1 MKMWFLCGLGSVIC
15 GLAMANVA
23 VADPANKES
32 VPPIPLERVLDLTLK
47 NSFKIALANEQFEAA
62 VRALHDAKKRRLP
75 RVGVQGWFS
84 GDLFE
89 VGEWGD
95 QNLGSY
101 LTLDW
106 DFYQDGAIMQAIA
119 QSWANLK
126 SAQYTRRQTVL
137 ELIYGATSL
146 FYDALKARRQ
156 IESGNQTLAVDE
168 MRLKIVRAEF
178 EQGRR
183 TQFELVDAEGR
194 VLDSRLSLTRAQ
206 QALAKVTMGLRQLTR
221 DDAIESIEDLPR
233 GITWQ
238 LDFPVEHAVRTAL
251 ARQPNVLIAR
261 ANVELAT
268 MGVKYARL
276 KRLPSVRFLTGT
288 DYAFA
293 PLARPEDFGFR
304 VGVIVSYPLYD
315 AGDRASRIEDARSA
329 LKRAEIQLWQAQDQ
343 MKEEVTD
350 SYASVSNQLTLLE
363 LAEKGHE
370 KVKTEFEIAKKRYE
384 ERKIDELQMA
394 EIRSRYTQSVE
405 RVESYRLDA
414 LLARAKLLKSVGVS
428 SLDEIRAYCR
438 KESKEK
444 K

>member
-1 MKMWFLCGLGSVIC
+1 
-15 GLAMANVA
+15 MAEVA
-23 VADPANKES
+23 AADSANEES

-89 VGEWGD
+89 VGNWGD

-183 TQFELVDAEGR
+183 TQSELVDAEGR

-221 DDAIESIEDLPR
+221 NGAIETIEDLPR

-238 LDFPVEHAVRTAL
+238 LDFPVEDAVRTAL
-251 ARQPNVLIAR
+251 DRQPNVLIAR
-261 ANVELAT
+261 ANVELAA

-350 SYASVSNQLTLLE
+350 SYASVSNQLVLLE

-394 EIRSRYTQSVE
+394 EIRLRYTQSVE

>member
-1 MKMWFLCGLGSVIC
+1 
-15 GLAMANVA
+15 MAEVA
-23 VADPANKES
+23 AADSANEES

-89 VGEWGD
+89 VGNWGD

-146 FYDALKARRQ
+146 FYDTLKARRQ

-183 TQFELVDAEGR
+183 TQSELVDAEGR

-221 DDAIESIEDLPR
+221 NGAIETIEDLPR

-238 LDFPVEHAVRTAL
+238 LDFPVEDAVRTAL
-251 ARQPNVLIAR
+251 DRQPNVLIAR
-261 ANVELAT
+261 ANVELAA

-350 SYASVSNQLTLLE
+350 SYASVSNQLVLLE

-394 EIRSRYTQSVE
+394 EIRLRYTQSVE

>member
-1 MKMWFLCGLGSVIC
+1 MKMRFLCGLGSVFC
-15 GLAMANVA
+15 GLAMAEVA
-23 VADPANKES
+23 AADSANEES
-32 VPPIPLERVLDLTLK
+32 VPLIPLERVLDLTLK

-106 DFYQDGAIMQAIA
+106 DFYQDGAIMQVIA

-146 FYDALKARRQ
+146 FYDALKAGRQ

-183 TQFELVDAEGR
+183 TQSELVDAEGR
-194 VLDSRLSLTRAQ
+194 VLDSKLSLTRAQ

-221 DDAIESIEDLPR
+221 DDTIESIEDLPR

-238 LDFPVEHAVRTAL
+238 LDFPVEDAVRTAL
-251 ARQPNVLIAR
+251 NRQPNVLIAR
-261 ANVELAT
+261 ANVELAA
-268 MGVKYARL
+268 MGVKYAKL

-350 SYASVSNQLTLLE
+350 SHASVSNQLVLLE

-394 EIRSRYTQSVE
+394 EIRLRYTQSVE